1 MVAQIVLAIMLWQ
14 PEIQSFKLIDQVKYT
29 TVDECIDKAV
39 EINND
44 QESKYNGMCFF
55 KFDKRGKI

>member
-1 MVAQIVLAIMLWQ
+1 MVAQIVLAIVLWQ
-14 PEIQSFKLIDQVKYT
+14 PEMQSFRLIDQVKYT

-44 QESKYNGMCFF
+44 QSNKYNGMCFF